1 MMWFT
6 VWFTEKGFGNKG
18 DSREEET
25 WPEPEFI
32 LKVETTEFAGRSDV
46 GYDRKEG
53 LGWHHGVRPEP
64 KEGLNQPEDY
74 EAVGR

>member
-1 MMWFT
+1 MET
-6 VWFTEKGFGNKG
+6 VKEAVEIVQEREDGSWPHASH
-18 DSREEET
+18 SREEET

-53 LGWHHGVRPEP
+53 LG
-64 KEGLNQPEDY
+64 
-74 EAVGR
+74 